1 MACIFLISRRCGYFR
16 YFRGRRSR
24 LWDWPLDFGCSRIL
38 RSGER
43 SWDFWRWRWREW
55 RGFFVC
61 LGWVGGGGVWFG
73 GGAIW
78 IRGQNFF
85 LRGGGGLWWFFLR
98 VFFCGGGGGGG
109 GGF

>member
-55 RGFFVC
+55 RGFFFCWRWGVGGW
-61 LGWVGGGGVWFG
+61 GWVW
-73 GGAIW
+73 GAAIG
-78 IRGQNFF
+78 IRGRKFF
-85 LRGGGGLWWFFLR
+85 LRGGGWVVGSFSAV
-98 VFFCGGGGGGG
+98 VFVCAVEGGG
-109 GGF
+109 